1 MDVLFRGATV
11 YDGSG
16 AAGVVADVLVSG
28 GTIRAVGPSAT
39 ALGAT
44 QNIDVGG
51 LALAPG
57 FIDLHSHADFTLP
70 VYSKATNSIA
80 QGVTT
85 EVVGL
90 CGFSPAPLST
100 DPAFAEQWQAYS
112 FGQHL
117 KWGWQTFGEFLNQ
130 LEAAGP
136 AVNVVPLVGHGA
148 LRVAALGLDDRPAS
162 PIERETMRA
171 ALAEALSA
179 GAWGMSTGLAY
190 APGVF
195 TPPAELLELGEELR
209 RADALYASHIRNE
222 GDHLLES
229 VDEALSLGERLGIR
243 VQVSHLKSVGHRN
256 HGRIG
261 GAVER
266 IAAARVRNVRVNC
279 DVYPYTAGSTFLHQL
294 LPPWVK
300 AGGTDEML
308 RRLRAPDVRRR
319 LRHELET
326 GLPGWGNQLESA
338 GGWHNVLIASTGSLD
353 PQLRSVE
360 GHRIAEL
367 AARDGVDPFDWTLD
381 LLIRDRGAT
390 VMVLFSMDEADVRAA
405 LRSPQAGV
413 GSDQLGVSGPDARMH
428 PRAYGTFARVL
439 NWSLQDPSWMPL
451 ETAVHKMTGLSAQIM
466 GLEDRGRIAPGAVA
480 DLVLF
485 DPTTIADLATYEN
498 PALHPSGVEY
508 VMIGGRY
515 AVEQGK
521 SGDLGHGR
529 VLRRRPVRG

>member
-1 MDVLFRGATV
+1 MDVLFHGATV

-16 AAGVVADVLVSG
+16 AAGLVTDVLVG
-28 GTIRAVGPSAT
+28 GDKIRAVGPSAT
-39 ALGAT
+39 ALGA
-44 QNIDVGG
+44 QHSIDVAG

-70 VYSKATNSIA
+70 VYSTATNSIA

-90 CGFSPAPLST
+90 CGFSPAPLSEQ
-100 DPAFAEQWQAYS
+100 PAFAQQWQAYS

-117 KWGWQTFGEFLNQ
+117 SWDWRTFGEFLDQ
-130 LEAAGP
+130 LDAAGP

-162 PIERETMRA
+162 LSELETIRA

-195 TPPAELLELGEELR
+195 TPPEELLQLAQELR
-209 RADALYASHIRNE
+209 RSDSLYASHIRNE
-222 GDHLLES
+222 ADHLVES
-229 VDEALSLGERLGIR
+229 VDEALSLGERLGLR
-243 VQVSHLKSVGHRN
+243 VQVSHLKSVGSRN
-256 HGRIG
+256 HGHIG

-266 IAAARVRNVRVNC
+266 IASARARGVRVNC

-300 AGGTDEML
+300 AGGTDDMVE
-308 RRLRAPDVRRR
+308 RLRTPDVRRR
-319 LRHELET
+319 LRHELDT

-338 GGWHNVLIASTGSLD
+338 GGWHNVLIASTGNSRLH
-353 PQLRSVE
+353 SVE
-360 GHRIAEL
+360 GHRVAEL
-367 AARDGVDPFDWTLD
+367 AAKDELDPLDWTLD
-381 LLIRDRGAT
+381 LLIQDRGAT

-405 LRSPQAGV
+405 LQSPQAGV

-439 NWSLQDPSWMPL
+439 HWSLQDPSWMPL
-451 ETAVHKMTGLSAQIM
+451 ETAIHKMTGLSAQIM

-485 DPTTIADLATYEN
+485 DPTRVADLATYED
-498 PALHPSGVEY
+498 PARHPSGVEY
-508 VMIGGRY
+508 VLVAGCFALERGKL
-515 AVEQGK
+515 AELGQGK
-521 SGDLGHGR
+521 
-529 VLRRRPVRG
+529 VLRRRAALPT

>member
-1 MDVLFRGATV
+1 VDVLFRGATV

-16 AAGVVADVLVSG
+16 EAGNVADVLVAG
-28 GTIRAVGPSAT
+28 DRIRAVGPSAT
-39 ALGAT
+39 ALGAPRS
-44 QNIDVGG
+44 IDADG
-51 LALAPG
+51 LVLAPG

-90 CGFSPAPLST
+90 CGFSPAPLSSQ
-100 DPAFAEQWQAYS
+100 PAFAEQWQAYS
-112 FGQHL
+112 FGQQLNWTWH
-117 KWGWQTFGEFLNQ
+117 TFAEFLDQ
-130 LEAAGP
+130 LDAIGP
-136 AVNVVPLVGHGA
+136 AVNLVPLVGHGA

-162 PIERETMRA
+162 QTERETIRA
-171 ALAEALSA
+171 GLAEALQA

-195 TPPAELLELGEELR
+195 TPPDELLQLAQELR

-222 GDHLLES
+222 AEHLVES
-229 VDEALSLGERLGIR
+229 VDEALSLGERLGLR
-243 VQVSHLKSVGHRN
+243 VQVSHLKSVGRRN
-256 HGRIG
+256 HGHIG
-261 GAVER
+261 AAVER
-266 IAAARVRNVRVNC
+266 IAAARARGARVNC

-300 AGGTDEML
+300 AGGTDQMVE
-308 RRLRAPDVRRR
+308 RLRTEDVRRR
-319 LRHELET
+319 LHHELET

-338 GGWHNVLIASTGSLD
+338 GGWHNVLIASTGTSR
-353 PQLRSVE
+353 LRSVE

-367 AARDGVDPFDWTLD
+367 AAKDALDPLDWTLD

-390 VMVLFSMDEADVRAA
+390 VMVLFSMDEADVRTA
-405 LRSPQAGV
+405 LRSPRAGV

-439 NWSLQDPSWMPL
+439 KWSIGDPEWLPL
-451 ETAVHKMTGLSAQIM
+451 ETAIHKMTGLSAEIM

-480 DLVLF
+480 DVVLF
-485 DPTTIADLATYEN
+485 DPTRLADLATYED
-498 PALHPSGVEY
+498 PARHPSGVEY
-508 VMIGGRY
+508 VMLGGRL
-515 AVEQGK
+515 AVEQG
-521 SGDLGHGR
+521 SLAQLGHGS
-529 VLRRRPVRG
+529 VLRRRPAASP

>member
-1 MDVLFRGATV
+1 VDVLFRGATV

-16 AAGVVADVLVSG
+16 SAGVVADVLVEG
-28 GTIRAVGPSAT
+28 ERIRAVGPSA
-39 ALGAT
+39 AASARAT
-44 QNIDVGG
+44 RSVDAAG

-90 CGFSPAPLST
+90 CGFSPAPLSVH
-100 DPAFAEQWQAYS
+100 PEFAEQWKAYS
-112 FGQHL
+112 FGQNL
-117 KWGWQTFGEFLNQ
+117 EWGWQGFGAFLDQ
-130 LEAAGP
+130 LAAVRP

-148 LRVAALGLDDRPAS
+148 LRAAALGLDDRPATS
-162 PIERETMRA
+162 VERETIRA

-190 APGVF
+190 APGTF
-195 TPPAELLELGEELR
+195 TPPDELLELGQELKR
-209 RADALYASHIRNE
+209 FDALYASHIRNE
-222 GDHLLES
+222 ADQLFDS
-229 VDEALSLGERLGIR
+229 VDEALALGEGLGIR
-243 VQVSHLKSVGHRN
+243 VQVSHLKSVGRRN
-256 HGRIG
+256 HGRVG

-266 IAAARVRNVRVNC
+266 IAAARGRGVRVNC

-300 AGGTDEML
+300 VGGTDSMVE
-308 RRLRAPDVRRR
+308 RLRAPDVRRR

-338 GGWHNVLIASTGSLD
+338 GGWHNVLVASTGNA
-353 PQLRSVE
+353 QLRSVE

-367 AARDGVDPFDWTLD
+367 AATDGLDPLEWTLD
-381 LLIRDRGAT
+381 LLIHDRGAT
-390 VMVLFSMDEADVRAA
+390 VMVLFSMDETDVRVA
-405 LRSPQAGV
+405 LRSPHAGV

-439 NWSLQDPSWMPL
+439 SWSRQDPSWMPL
-451 ETAVHKMTGLSAQIM
+451 EAAIHKMTGLSARIM
-466 GLEDRGRIAPGAVA
+466 GLEERGRIAPGAIA

-485 DPTTIADLATYEN
+485 DPTTVADMATYED
-498 PALHPSGVEY
+498 PARHPTGIEY
-508 VMIGGRY
+508 VLIGGEL
-515 AVEQGK
+515 AVERGK
-521 SGDLGHGR
+521 LGALGHGR
-529 VLRRRPVRG
+529 VLRRRAVRG